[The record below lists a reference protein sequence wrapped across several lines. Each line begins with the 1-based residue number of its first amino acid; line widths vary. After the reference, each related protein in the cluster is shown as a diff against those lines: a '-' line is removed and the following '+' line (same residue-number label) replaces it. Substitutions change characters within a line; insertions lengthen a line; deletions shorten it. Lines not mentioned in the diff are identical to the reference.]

1 MESLPWTTL
10 EEQLPDFRLVA
21 VAGMLLFIA
30 VALQIT
36 QTRHRVRWPGWLVP
50 AGAVLPLA
58 AWSVLAILRE
68 GPFGFIQSQTG
79 SLWGM
84 LIWYNLL
91 AGLGVAFFLLQNRAR
106 AAGMKSEIWVLF
118 VAFTAGMGLLVMLAR
133 MLYLERQQDSS
144 SAGAS
149 DPAASAPPS

>member
-1 MESLPWTTL
+1 MEFLPWTTP
-10 EEQLPDFRLVA
+10 EAALPDFTVTA
-21 VAGMLLFIA
+21 VAGMLVFIA

-36 QTRHRVRWPGWLVP
+36 QTKERVRWAGWLVP
-50 AGAVLPLA
+50 AVVAVPLSG
-58 AWSVLAILRE
+58 WSVLALARE
-68 GPFGFIQSQTG
+68 GPFGFIQSQIG

-91 AGLGVAFFLLQNRAR
+91 ASLGVAFFLLQNRAR

-133 MLYLERQQDSS
+133 MLYLERQLAEPGSADP
-144 SAGAS
+144 SAGAGMG
-149 DPAASAPPS
+149 